1 MTSGPVVAADL
12 RIFGAILVRGLPDPL
27 KEFLKDTEAAALARG
42 LEVLHVRS
50 SATRLRLAGRGGR
63 SGVRTA
69 PFAGGE

>member
-1 MTSGPVVAADL
+1 MSDPVVAADL
-12 RIFGAILVRGLPDPL
+12 RIFGAILVRGSGSPL

-69 PFAGGE
+69 PLPEGEP